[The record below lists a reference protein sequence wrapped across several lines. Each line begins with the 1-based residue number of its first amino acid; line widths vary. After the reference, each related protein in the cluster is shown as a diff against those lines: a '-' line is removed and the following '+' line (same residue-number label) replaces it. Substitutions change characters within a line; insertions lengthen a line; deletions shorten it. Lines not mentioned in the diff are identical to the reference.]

1 MSPVEQLEELGSCSA
16 NAVAGVLEYLIK
28 RKYNIDMD
36 VSRLFIYYN
45 ARRIDYQH
53 SSFGDSGATLT
64 GGVRAVRKYGVCD
77 EKIWPYD
84 IKLVN
89 KRPGS
94 YAYRAARRYTARP
107 MTSMQTRESRYYPID
122 AAQSVPPRSLRFSS
136 GPLPHK
142 IDLRPWMSQIEQ
154 QGDIGSC
161 ANALAGVLE
170 YLIKRKYNIDMD
182 VSRLFIYY
190 NSRRIDFQH
199 SILTDTGA
207 TLTTSA
213 KAVRKYG
220 ACDEKLWPYDISLVN
235 KRPTPNAYRAAHRFT
250 SRPVKIP
257 INLPSIKTSLANGL
271 PIAISIILRN
281 SAGEQQMTALD
292 YCRWML
298 TKLNLAI
305 TALEPVLVNLGIST
319 EIADSYLKTFE
330 IPSPEDIHITAQEPL
345 KILSNLF
352 QMSINI
358 LPSFRQ
364 INNVDDFNNTIPI
377 GQELNETPE
386 RTIGAPSEQNECHF
400 NGEIQ
405 AIISSNLPRFFNSK
419 DTCLTISLSELLLQ
433 AQKYVQEIELAE
445 LKIYE
450 QPQEFWKKRSIN
462 CLKNKWCPAIHGRSG
477 KQRHYIGIKW
487 SKFIDSNPNN
497 LFVFVQLLSY
507 DNQSHLS
514 KVLVPPETTVK
525 QIKSSEK
532 KQQRNNRRQTLSD
545 LIIKDIYGFDKTT
558 NTILCPITED
568 EYRRCQKNLKVLMFS
583 LYKTSEEIENLNSIQ
598 DLNDNQTVNK
608 DEDNEIFAD
617 EDEDSSMENQLLK
630 LCKLRIRLCRR
641 TDENTLEYI
650 SNFIDTEWIEE

>member
-1 MSPVEQLEELGSCSA
+1 MTTEEYFDLNQQFSKDIMYSTIEEEKERQYIENVVAYLKKDLEQFTVVSASTLNVTHDQHVNHVLNIMTTNNNQKIQQNIDYTKKFINQQQFELFNSNNLSISS
-16 NAVAGVLEYLIK
+16 NS
-28 RKYNIDMD
+28 IDMD
-36 VSRLFIYYN
+36 
-45 ARRIDYQH
+45 IDNNDKDYEQI
-53 SSFGDSGATLT
+53 SSSVDA
-64 GGVRAVRKYGVCD
+64 
-77 EKIWPYD
+77 I
-84 IKLVN
+84 
-89 KRPGS
+89 
-94 YAYRAARRYTARP
+94 
-107 MTSMQTRESRYYPID
+107 TSMKHTFDSIN
-122 AAQSVPPRSLRFSS
+122 
-136 GPLPHK
+136 K
-142 IDLRPWMSQIEQ
+142 
-154 QGDIGSC
+154 
-161 ANALAGVLE
+161 N
-170 YLIKRKYNIDMD
+170 
-182 VSRLFIYY
+182 
-190 NSRRIDFQH
+190 NS
-199 SILTDTGA
+199 
-207 TLTTSA
+207 
-213 KAVRKYG
+213 
-220 ACDEKLWPYDISLVN
+220 
-235 KRPTPNAYRAAHRFT
+235 
-250 SRPVKIP
+250 
-257 INLPSIKTSLANGL
+257 
-271 PIAISIILRN
+271 
-281 SAGEQQMTALD
+281 EQQMTALD